1 MITILPA
8 DSGEAFEQ
16 FITLANEYVTWMVGE
31 IAVQYPELDL
41 AEFISEHS
49 YDDLR
54 RKFPGDQ
61 VPPRGGLLIAEHD
74 GELAGCI
81 ALGPLSDTIG
91 EVRTLFVRPA
101 FRGAGAGRALVA
113 AVLDAACEAEYERV
127 RLDTLGFMEGAQ
139 ALYQSFGFAPIPPYL
154 DLPQSLRQYIRF
166 LELPLASRPGSSPMP

>member
-1 MITILPA
+1 MIAVLPA
-8 DSGEAFEQ
+8 HSGKAFEQ

-61 VPPRGGLLIAEHD
+61 VPPRGGLLIARHD
-74 GELAGCI
+74 GVPAGCI

-101 FRGAGAGRALVA
+101 FRGAGVGRVLVT
-113 AVLDAACEAEYERV
+113 AVLDAARVAQYKRV
-127 RLDTLGFMEGAQ
+127 RLDTLGFMAGAL
-139 ALYQSFGFAPIPPYL
+139 ALYGSFGFTPIPPYL
-154 DLPQSLRQYIRF
+154 ELSESLRAHIRF
-166 LELPLASRPGSSPMP
+166 LELLLVDNQADS